1 MAVKRFYAADMHTAL
16 NKIRNQLGADAVIL
30 ATRQLAD
37 GVEVSAASSLSDS
50 EINSTD
56 SSGLN
61 PFSANYGEH
70 HNVAGSTAVGN
81 GATDKNS
88 WIMNSISGFEEEHSV
103 LHSELG
109 SICSLLQNWMDTQGW
124 DSFATKSP
132 LHAKLWE
139 RYRNIGIE
147 PEHINSLLQVVSP
160 ESDINKAWQLSL
172 TQLSRRIPLL
182 GEDLIQEGGVFAF
195 LGATGV
201 GKTTTIGKLATRF
214 VLEHGADSVA
224 LVTTDRYRIAAHE
237 QLRTLGKI
245 LGISV
250 QAVDDENSLD
260 SILHSLRGKRLVLV
274 DTAGINRSHRNFAQQ
289 IEILKSAG
297 SDVKP
302 VLVLSATSQIQVQ
315 RAELSAYSCMK
326 PVAAIITKTDE
337 AASMGESLS
346 LLISSRMPIAYQANG
361 QSIPEDIVVAS
372 AQQLLND
379 AVAISRQQPINKEQM
394 IAGFSAAV
402 ANTGSRETHA
412 ASLN

>member
-50 EINSTD
+50 KINSTD
-56 SSGLN
+56 TNGLN
-61 PFSANYGEH
+61 SNSADFAAN
-70 HNVAGSTAVGN
+70 HNAVN
-81 GATDKNS
+81 KNN

-147 PEHINSLLQVVSP
+147 PDHINSLLSVVAAD
-160 ESDINKAWQLSL
+160 SDIKNAWQLSL
-172 TQLSRRIPLL
+172 TQLSRKIPLVA
-182 GEDLIQEGGVFAF
+182 GDLIQEGGVFAF

-214 VLEHGADSVA
+214 VLQQGADSVA

-245 LGISV
+245 LGVNV
-250 QAVDDENSLD
+250 QAVDDDNSLD
-260 SILHSLRGKRLVLV
+260 SILHSLRSKRLVLV
-274 DTAGINRSHRNFAQQ
+274 DTAGINCNHKNFDQQ
-289 IEILKSAG
+289 IDIIRNVHC
-297 SDVKP
+297 DVKP

-315 RAELSAYSCMK
+315 RAELTAYSCLK
-326 PVAAIITKTDE
+326 PGAAIITKTDE
-337 AASMGESLS
+337 AANLGESLS
-346 LLISSRMPIAYQANG
+346 LLISSRIPIAYQANG

-379 AVAISRQQPINKEQM
+379 AVAMSRQQPINKEQM
-394 IAGFSAAV
+394 IAGFSAAL